1 MVPKTFNPR
10 NQEFSKTCM
19 SYIIDCRER
28 KTWLTPYVD
37 ENIIQSVLKH

>member
-10 NQEFSKTCM
+10 NQEFSKTRM